1 MKAFFARQFRQVPRD
16 QFAAVFGPYARRL
29 SADILP
35 RFEKAA
41 VAAAQH
47 DVGDEDAGLPLR
59 AEETTS

>member
-1 MKAFFARQFRQVPRD
+1 MPRE
-16 QFAAVFGPYARRL
+16 QFAAVFAPYARRL

-41 VAAAQH
+41 IAAAQR
-47 DVGDEDAGLPLR
+47 DVSDEDAELPLR